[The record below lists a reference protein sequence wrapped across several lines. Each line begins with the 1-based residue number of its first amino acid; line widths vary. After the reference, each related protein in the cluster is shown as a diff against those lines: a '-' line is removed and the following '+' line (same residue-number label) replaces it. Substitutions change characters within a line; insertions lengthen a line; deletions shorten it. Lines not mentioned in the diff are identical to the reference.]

1 MRRVGR
7 TSWSGVATRGACV
20 RSTVRLVGSLNR
32 WSLSGGTSITLA
44 NGILSPQHLLV
55 EPDQAI
61 LQASLSQGGS
71 TFPRSNDV
79 AMPMHDLG
87 DLTIVDDQGVR
98 YLASVKSSSGSWR
111 QSGEPIGST
120 HLTILITPAP
130 KAGIAWLELR
140 GPNGSMSRLTR
151 PTQCAIQVGPITP
164 VEKNVQHNVRDFV
177 AHDSISLSD
186 GPEYHMA
193 LGVSLELEGFSV
205 RLDSLESCRD
215 EWRLHLGAEPGWWL
229 YSENRKTKWAIVS
242 IQPEDNLGNTYEDRF
257 GGSRPHLDH
266 DDLTLIFHPRLDP
279 RAASV
284 KLVVQGSSHQV
295 ILSLDLL

>member
-1 MRRVGR
+1 MRSSPVRLSLDPQNRHSLEVANVRGFLSLVAYLANHDFTRALRQSGASVRRVGR
-7 TSWSGVATRGACV
+7 TSWSGVATRAACV
-20 RSTVRLVGSLNR
+20 RSTVRSVGSLNR

-71 TFPRSNDV
+71 TFPRSNDA

-87 DLTIVDDQGVR
+87 GLTIVDDQGVR

-111 QSGEPIGST
+111 RSGEPIGST

-130 KAGIAWLELR
+130 KAGITWLELR

-164 VEKNVQHNVRDFV
+164 VEAHPAANTTNASPAPANHFTESTSRSPGSLYIMIRHRLNRFDTPSRLAPYAGLV
-177 AHDSISLSD
+177 AYLW
-186 GPEYHMA
+186 
-193 LGVSLELEGFSV
+193 F
-205 RLDSLESCRD
+205 
-215 EWRLHLGAEPGWWL
+215 
-229 YSENRKTKWAIVS
+229 
-242 IQPEDNLGNTYEDRF
+242 
-257 GGSRPHLDH
+257 
-266 DDLTLIFHPRLDP
+266 
-279 RAASV
+279 
-284 KLVVQGSSHQV
+284 
-295 ILSLDLL
+295 